1 MSEARL
7 TRVDVEAAY
16 DRIQER
22 VTRTPVMRSRQIDAS
37 VGAEVFF
44 KCEHLQSAGAFKFRG
59 ASHAIS
65 LLTEEQRAL
74 GVITHSSGNHAQ
86 ALALAARRAAISATI
101 VMPRG
106 SNPLKRAATQAYGA
120 SIIECENTQQA
131 RETTCADE
139 MARGGQVM
147 VHPYNDR
154 RIIAGAGTAALEL
167 LEQVAHLDAIVT
179 PVGGGG
185 LLSGSALA
193 AADQCVV
200 YGAEPRG
207 ADDAYRSLQSGVRV
221 TEQTPETVA
230 DGLRT
235 CLGELNFAII
245 ARHVHAIGLASDD
258 EILAAMALVHTRMK
272 QLIEPSSA
280 VPLACL
286 LNGTIPASGRI
297 GVILSGGNLDPSS
310 LSKLD
315 DRVATER

>member
-1 MSEARL
+1 MNQGAL
-7 TRVDVEAAY
+7 TRADIEAAFE
-16 DRIQER
+16 RIQAQ
-22 VTRTPVMRSRQIDAS
+22 VQRTPVMRSRQIDAR

-59 ASHAIS
+59 ASHAIG
-65 LLTEEQRAL
+65 LLGEDQRAR

-86 ALALAARRAAISATI
+86 ALALAAQRAGISATI

-106 SNPLKRAATQAYGA
+106 SSPLKLAATRAYGA
-120 SIIECENTQQA
+120 TVIECENTQQA
-131 RETTCADE
+131 RESTCKEE
-139 MARGGQVM
+139 MARGDQVM
-147 VHPYNDR
+147 IHPYNDR

-167 LEQVAHLDAIVT
+167 LEEVGELDALVT

-193 AADQCVV
+193 ASGRCVV

-207 ADDAYRSLQSGVRV
+207 ADDAFRSLETGVRV
-221 TEQTPETVA
+221 TEQTPDTVA

-245 ARHVHAIGLASDD
+245 RAHVEAIGRASDD

-286 LNGTIPASGRI
+286 LNGSLPARGRI
-297 GVILSGGNLDPSS
+297 GVIISGGNLDPSS
-310 LSKLD
+310 LPIA
-315 DRVATER
+315 R